1 MSTEKARLG
10 RVRIAPSVLA
20 MIVSLTA
27 REVPGVARMGGAG
40 HLGPGNVW
48 SRRQGQQG
56 VHEGVRVL
64 VRDGA
69 VRVDLSVVAT
79 RDYDLPALG
88 ALVKGRVGAALDTM
102 LGMPVSAVN
111 VFIEDV
117 A

>member
-1 MSTEKARLG
+1 MARLG

-40 HLGPGNVW
+40 HLSLGSVW
-48 SRRQGQQG
+48 SRRPGQQG
-56 VHEGVRVL
+56 THDGVHVL
-64 VRDGA
+64 VRDGS

-79 RDYDLPALG
+79 RDGNLRALG
-88 ALVKGRVGAALDTM
+88 ESVKGRVGAALDTM
-102 LGMPVSAVN
+102 LGMPVSEVN

-117 A
+117 AE